1 VLFFPQVHHAT
12 LKQEFPGGAYGPFKE
27 VAMKVQ
33 YPGVSESID
42 SDIENM
48 RRILDWTD
56 VIPKGL
62 YLNHAIKVS

>member
-1 VLFFPQVHHAT
+1 